1 MKRRNHDINTE
12 SPIRT
17 SFPAAL
23 HRVHSAVTRPDSRS
37 NRADGPKTSEY
48 AFFKKLKKDAG
59 QKFDSH
65 SMRRE
70 KNQSNKLNSIE
81 CREVVEGTKIVR
93 NISKSSEGTNIIT
106 SCSKDFRSPL
116 SVRNVSSKELRSLLS
131 SQHASSKDSGSSLPV
146 NNVKCINFASFLSPV
161 YGAANNWG
169 MEGSRSDQVEL
180 FSKKRQKLHQWAHNS
195 SPEMEE
201 LCSEG
206 YDLISMILSRLLP
219 QNNEKNSF
227 RSAEFAP
234 AESDTKTQL
243 LACPKADIPSKKLY
257 RMPTRNI
264 MEVECMPYLENGTS
278 CYWSDR
284 SKETRCSNICSPTF
298 IDHNTLQKNLELPSC
313 ELRGKNLISCVEGDS
328 TFCFPFV
335 RHGSFPPFSPFKELD
350 DFHDLN
356 GSLPGREPL
365 LLLEWDSINM
375 NERSLSAT
383 CQKTNWTIVPAVQ
396 SSWDHHQSLNMLS
409 ESYGT
414 FRFCS
419 SPVLRNYPQ
428 DFYTR
433 VPPTST
439 SCDKQELGG
448 SVLEEKEDTVA
459 DMNPLSLTL
468 SHSANYLNLI
478 GDCNYYEIA
487 CKGSETSDILPSLGN
502 HLGFLKKA
510 FGEED
515 SSPGSG
521 TQLSFALD
529 VEWKCLHSSGL
540 VRDQYSS
547 TYNDHQ
553 FPEKEIIYSTFLSED
568 EFGSSL
574 DGSSYRSLI
583 HSSQDMLGIHD
594 RRSFIFQ
601 ISRDKDKAYP
611 LLLDKSGLEDC
622 TEEVYACGNEV
633 KCL

>member
-1 MKRRNHDINTE
+1 MKRRNRDTNTE
-12 SPIRT
+12 PPIRT

-23 HRVHSAVTRPDSRS
+23 HRVHSATTRPDSRS

-59 QKFDSH
+59 QKYDSH

-70 KNQSNKLNSIE
+70 KNQSNKLNSTE
-81 CREVVEGTKIVR
+81 HREVVEGTNIVR
-93 NISKSSEGTNIIT
+93 NISRSSEGTNIIT
-106 SCSKDFRSPL
+106 TRSKDFRSPL

-131 SQHASSKDSGSSLPV
+131 SQHVSSKDSGSSLPV
-146 NNVKCINFASFLSPV
+146 NNVTCVNFDSFLSPV
-161 YGAANNWG
+161 DGAANDWG
-169 MEGSRSDQVEL
+169 MEGSQSDQVEL

-201 LCSEG
+201 LCSKG
-206 YDLISMILSRLLP
+206 RLLP

-227 RSAEFAP
+227 RSADSAP
-234 AESDTKTQL
+234 AENDTKTQL
-243 LACPKADIPSKKLY
+243 LACPKSDIPSKKLY

-264 MEVECMPYLENGTS
+264 MEVEYLPYLENDTS
-278 CYWSDR
+278 SYWSDR
-284 SKETRCSNICSPTF
+284 SRDTRSSNICTPAF
-298 IDHNTLQKNLELPSC
+298 NNHNTIRKNLDLPSC
-313 ELRGKNLISCVEGDS
+313 ELRGKNLFSCIEGDS
-328 TFCFPFV
+328 TFSFPFV

-350 DFHDLN
+350 DFHDPN
-356 GSLPGREPL
+356 GSLLGREPF

-383 CQKTNWTIVPAVQ
+383 CQNTNWTIVPAVQ
-396 SSWDHHQSLNMLS
+396 SSWDQHQSLTMLS

-419 SPVLRNYPQ
+419 SSVLRNYPQ
-428 DFYTR
+428 DFYTE

-448 SVLEEKEDTVA
+448 SVLEEKEETVA
-459 DMNPLSLTL
+459 DLNPLPLTL
-468 SHSANYLNLI
+468 SHSSKYLNLI

-515 SSPGSG
+515 SIPGSG
-521 TQLSFALD
+521 THLSFALD
-529 VEWKCLHSSGL
+529 VEWKCLQSSGL
-540 VRDQYSS
+540 VRDRCSS

-553 FPEKEIIYSTFLSED
+553 IPEKEIIYSTFLSED
-568 EFGSSL
+568 EFGSSW
-574 DGSSYRSLI
+574 DGSSFRSRI
-583 HSSQDMLGIHD
+583 HSSEDMLGIHD

-611 LLLDKSGLEDC
+611 FLLDKSSLEDC
-622 TEEVYACGNEV
+622 TEEAYACGNEV